1 MKKLSIL
8 ILASSFSV
16 VAFAG
21 FSGPG
26 STTNVATVKSI
37 EKMNDDEKIILEGYM
52 IKQVKSEHYLFKDKS
67 GEIEIEV
74 DDEDF
79 RGVKVTPEI
88 KIRIIGEVDKDW
100 SSTTIDVDHME
111 LVE

>member
-1 MKKLSIL
+1 
-8 ILASSFSV
+8 
-16 VAFAG
+16 
-21 FSGPG
+21 
-26 STTNVATVKSI
+26 
-37 EKMNDDEKIILEGYM
+37 MNDDEKIILEGYM

-100 SSTTIDVDHME
+100 SSTTIDVDHIE
-111 LVE
+111 LVQ